1 MEAIE
6 NQGPTHIHLRTA
18 HTSLEE
24 HQWDCLAGK
33 NTKWGEET
41 QEESHSSTVLCL
53 ARRCSCTDPGEPKEA
68 NTGQIK
74 QKKRLVYFSHNINTH
89 TILNHFSLLLFNKTF
104 PGTFGSTPPP
114 YGLPRPGALGP
125 SPLFPHR
132 QTGGV

>member
-33 NTKWGEET
+33 NTKWGEEA

-74 QKKRLVYFSHNINTH
+74 QKKRLVYFSYNINTH

-104 PGTFGSTPPP
+104 PGTFGST
-114 YGLPRPGALGP
+114 
-125 SPLFPHR
+125 H
-132 QTGGV
+132 T